1 MFHIGDNKYDE
12 WITDMNRIA
21 PLNSYTYFQG
31 GRLMTG
37 QRIECRDRQEKWM
50 EAYVIDEAP
59 HQVFNILNLY

>member
-1 MFHIGDNKYDE
+1 
-12 WITDMNRIA
+12 MNRIA